1 MVQAYFILLEH
12 SFYFCL
18 KQNNRKGFI
27 MEQNAKC
34 VQIFRTEKD
43 YKLLK
48 EISSSS
54 PCFHLD
60 LQILRNNLFIPFLS
74 EKFGDKVW
82 KTIFN

>member
-1 MVQAYFILLEH
+1 MVQAYLILLEH

-18 KQNNRKGFI
+18 KQNNRKGCI

-48 EISSSS
+48 EISSFS

-60 LQILRNNLFIPFLS
+60 PQILRNNLFFSFFIR
-74 EKFGDKVW
+74 KIW
-82 KTIFN
+82 